1 MDTPTKT
8 DLAEYYYG
16 FLKNLTRESKLQLII
31 RLAQSLT
38 EENFADQGAA
48 PDQSLFEV
56 SQSEQIAEEVM
67 VELRA
72 LRNEVISKTGGSSN
86 VF

>member
-1 MDTPTKT
+1 MDAPTKI

-16 FLKNLTRESKLQLII
+16 FLKNLSRESKLDLII
-31 RLAQSLT
+31 RLAQSLKEDNSDDT
-38 EENFADQGAA
+38 SPEA
-48 PDQSLFEV
+48 DQSLFEAA
-56 SQSEQIAEEVM
+56 QSEQIAEDVM

-72 LRNEVISKTGGSSN
+72 LRKEVISKTGGSSN

>member
-1 MDTPTKT
+1 MDTPTKI

-16 FLKNLTRESKLQLII
+16 FLKNLSRESKLDLII
-31 RLAQSLT
+31 RLAQSLKEDNSDDT
-38 EENFADQGAA
+38 FPEA
-48 PDQSLFEV
+48 DQSLFEAA
-56 SQSEQIAEEVM
+56 QSEQIAEDVM

-72 LRNEVISKTGGSSN
+72 LRKEVISKTGGSSN

>member
-1 MDTPTKT
+1 MNTPAKI

-16 FLKNLTRESKLQLII
+16 FLKNLTKESKLQLII

-38 EENFADQGAA
+38 EENSDGKVPASDQF
-48 PDQSLFEV
+48 LFEAA
-56 SQSEQIAEEVM
+56 QSEQIAEDVM

-72 LRNEVISKTGGSSN
+72 LRKEVISKTGGSSN

>member
-1 MDTPTKT
+1 MDTPTKI

-16 FLKNLTRESKLQLII
+16 FLKNLSRESKLDLII
-31 RLAQSLT
+31 RLTRSLK
-38 EENFADQGAA
+38 EGNSEDSFAAS
-48 PDQSLFEV
+48 DQSLFEAA
-56 SQSEQIAEEVM
+56 QSEQVAEDVM

-72 LRNEVISKTGGSSN
+72 LRKEVISKTGGSSN

>member
-1 MDTPTKT
+1 MDTPTKI

-16 FLKNLTRESKLQLII
+16 FLKNLSRESKLDLII
-31 RLAQSLT
+31 RLAQSLKEDNSDDT
-38 EENFADQGAA
+38 SPEA
-48 PDQSLFEV
+48 DQSLFEAA
-56 SQSEQIAEEVM
+56 QSEQIAEDVI

-72 LRNEVISKTGGSSN
+72 LRKEVISKTGGSSN